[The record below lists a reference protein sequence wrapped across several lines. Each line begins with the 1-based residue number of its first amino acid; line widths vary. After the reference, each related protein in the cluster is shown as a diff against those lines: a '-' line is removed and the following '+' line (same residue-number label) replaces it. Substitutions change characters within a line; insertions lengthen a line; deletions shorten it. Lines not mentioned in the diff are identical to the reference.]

1 MKIKLKW
8 KGGKGEYDT
17 KTMKLICMPAR
28 GKRTFSVDEI
38 EIDADLCSEDGKN
51 ICIANVY
58 VGDGKDSKALCEEIC
73 RRFNE
78 FPEDL
83 KL

>member
-8 KGGKGEYDT
+8 KGGEGEYNT
-17 KTMKLICMPAR
+17 KTMQLICMPAR
-28 GKRTFSVDEI
+28 GKRTFSVD

-78 FPEDL
+78 FPQDL
-83 KL
+83 KQ

>member
-8 KGGKGEYDT
+8 EYASGEYDT
-17 KTMKLICMPAR
+17 KTMKLLCIPAR
-28 GKRTFSVDEI
+28 GKRTFGPD
-38 EIDADLCSEDGKN
+38 EIDADLCIKDGMN
-51 ICIANVY
+51 LCIASISLGN
-58 VGDGKDSKALCEEIC
+58 KNSSNELCKEIV

-78 FPEDL
+78 FPEDK